1 MSKLSNNQ
9 RKKRQGV
16 PSIDLDELYNAPNNR
31 GMCSFLERPPEE
43 ARLRREQ
50 RLAVDKAELAAQAG
64 STLPFPGHG
73 LEAVAIPQGDA
84 ATGASESPGAGDIR
98 QADILPLVD
107 AGSGPS
113 TIDSASQSEAVTSV
127 NKRRPKLE
135 HASVT
140 LQGFARTYGISD
152 CDIASQADPILPSA
166 RALPDASGQSGD
178 DTGVREATA
187 VVPTAVVMTGDDM
200 TGGKATGID
209 KLVTAVDMT
218 PVLTTP
224 DRTTPVEYGP
234 RLSLA
239 ETIPDITTP
248 VVTTPLVISRP
259 HVIPRQTTQRD
270 GDITTPVSTTPV
282 LPTPGPMKPE
292 QAPLLIGPYSVSPH
306 LAETNQQTITT
317 PVETPADITTPHI
330 TAPVPIDP
338 PAAIPTPVR
347 TTPDITSPVIS
358 QARPYN
364 VHRAVLVQD
373 GHSHTEQLLYDIL
386 WRSAKSAAQGDA
398 YRLVQIPQSELAAAV
413 RMTTK
418 NLRIALDRLVEKLAI
433 EELQT
438 FDRGTRIARTWKVY
452 SYRSILERRKAA
464 GMEWVIRDRGVRF
477 IDPGSIPV
485 KPTRVVM
492 PEPLITTGVKSTEL
506 TPVGPAQ
513 TTPVKT
519 TPSLLGQPP
528 SSETR
533 QMSRAPA
540 PPLVATAVI
549 DVFGF
554 IDDDALQTLV
564 RKCKDNAPDA
574 TDQEI
579 AELAAM
585 TARRLVRMRNVD
597 NHVGLLIT
605 QTAKC
610 FLGQP
615 FAIYRREKQE
625 NERRYA
631 AMMQDE
637 QRREDH

>member
-1 MSKLSNNQ
+1 M
-9 RKKRQGV
+9 
-16 PSIDLDELYNAPNNR
+16 
-31 GMCSFLERPPEE
+31 
-43 ARLRREQ
+43 
-50 RLAVDKAELAAQAG
+50 
-64 STLPFPGHG
+64 
-73 LEAVAIPQGDA
+73 
-84 ATGASESPGAGDIR
+84 
-98 QADILPLVD
+98 
-107 AGSGPS
+107 
-113 TIDSASQSEAVTSV
+113 
-127 NKRRPKLE
+127 
-135 HASVT
+135 
-140 LQGFARTYGISD
+140 TYGISD

-166 RALPDASGQSGD
+166 CAVPDASAESVD
-178 DTGVREATA
+178 SPGVSKTRPGAIR
-187 VVPTAVVMTGDDM
+187 AVVMTGGGMGGDKP
-200 TGGKATGID
+200 TGVEKVPTPVDI
-209 KLVTAVDMT
+209 TPVDMT
-218 PVLTTP
+218 PVLPTP
-224 DRTTPVEYGP
+224 DRPIRVG
-234 RLSLA
+234 LSLA
-239 ETIPDITTP
+239 EPTPDITTPDITTP
-248 VVTTPLVISRP
+248 VKTTPVVISQP
-259 HVIPRQTTQRD
+259 HVTPRQIRK
-270 GDITTPVSTTPV
+270 GGSDITTPVSTTPV
-282 LPTPGPMKPE
+282 STTPVLPPPDPPAAENIARLT
-292 QAPLLIGPYSVSPH
+292 GPYSVSPH
-306 LAETNQQTITT
+306 LTKTPQQPITA

-338 PAAIPTPVR
+338 PGAILPPVR

-386 WRSAKSAAQGDA
+386 WRSANSAAHGDA

-477 IDPGSIPV
+477 IDPESIPV

-492 PEPLITTGVKSTEL
+492 PEPLITTGVKSTES

-513 TTPVKT
+513 TTHVKT

-533 QMSRAPA
+533 QMSSTPA
-540 PPLVATAVI
+540 PPLVATAII
-549 DVFGF
+549 DAFGF
-554 IDDDALQTLV
+554 IDDDALQTLI

-585 TARRLVRMRNVD
+585 TARRLARMRNVD

-610 FLGQP
+610 FLGEP
-615 FAIYRREKQE
+615 FAIYRREKRE

-631 AMMQDE
+631 AMMQEE
-637 QRREDH
+637 QGGKNP